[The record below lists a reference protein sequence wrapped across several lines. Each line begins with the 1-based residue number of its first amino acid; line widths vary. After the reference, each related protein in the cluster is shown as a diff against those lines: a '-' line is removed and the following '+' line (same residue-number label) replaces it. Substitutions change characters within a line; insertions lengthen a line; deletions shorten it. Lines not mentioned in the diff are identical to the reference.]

1 MKRVLTIIIPALALC
16 ACASDPAR
24 TAAAEKPGSEKHCIR
39 DTGSRIPNEG
49 ECSGNAGRSY
59 SREELERS
67 GEMTTGGALNRVD
80 PTVGR

>member
-1 MKRVLTIIIPALALC
+1 MKRVLTILIPALALC

-24 TAAAEKPGSEKHCIR
+24 TAATGKNSEKHCIR
-39 DTGSRIPNEG
+39 DTGSRIPSEG
-49 ECSGNAGRSY
+49 ECSGAAGRSY

-67 GEMTTGGALNRVD
+67 GEMSTGGALERLD